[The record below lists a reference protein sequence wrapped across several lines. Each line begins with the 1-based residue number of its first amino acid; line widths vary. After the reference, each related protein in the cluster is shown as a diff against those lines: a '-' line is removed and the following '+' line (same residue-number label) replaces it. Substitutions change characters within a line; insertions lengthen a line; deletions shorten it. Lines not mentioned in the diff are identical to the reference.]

1 MVGFNIN
8 LKNNQCFYHFTW
20 NCITVGTR
28 ARVTYV
34 WNLEEKKMKYP
45 NMKKKILSKGR
56 LTDINNT
63 QKKECADQNKD
74 VHSIIY
80 NSQDTEAT

>member
-1 MVGFNIN
+1 
-8 LKNNQCFYHFTW
+8 
-20 NCITVGTR
+20 
-28 ARVTYV
+28 
-34 WNLEEKKMKYP
+34 MKYP
-45 NMKKKILSKGR
+45 KMKKKKKILSKGR